1 MQEVGYVRKDIAVP
15 FEVFIPS
22 FEQYEIDIN
31 ESFSRACKYVLF
43 VAFNINFQKCDWSHY
58 ADTVQGQAGNYH
70 ALPGIHDSILIV
82 GPDVRKT
89 NPFRSFA
96 ASDIGHL
103 NIAQTIQIQILAQ
116 EICSSRVRLY
126 RRHLP
131 RRTHQ
136 EPSLNSEVA
145 DIGSYVNIVIAGFK
159 QTLQNIGVSSAIAS
173 VHPKG
178 QGQSAWCKMQTI
190 PVSLDF

>member
-1 MQEVGYVRKDIAVP
+1 MQEAGYVRKDIAVLR
-15 FEVFIPS
+15 EVFIPG

-43 VAFNINFQKCDWSHY
+43 VAFDINFQECDWSRY
-58 ADTVQGQAGNYH
+58 ADTVQGQAGNCH
-70 ALPGIHDSILIV
+70 AFPGIHDSILIV
-82 GPDVRKT
+82 GPDVRKA

-103 NIAQTIQIQILAQ
+103 NIAQTIQIQILSQ
-116 EICSSRVRLY
+116 EICGSRVRLY

-136 EPSLNSEVA
+136 EPGLNSEVA
-145 DIGSYVNIVIAGFK
+145 DIGAYVNIVIAGFK
-159 QTLQNIGVSSAIAS
+159 QTLQNSGFGSAIVS
-173 VHPKG
+173 VHPKV
-178 QGQSAWCKMQTI
+178 QGQNAWCKMQTI

>member
-1 MQEVGYVRKDIAVP
+1 M
-15 FEVFIPS
+15 FIPG

-31 ESFSRACKYVLF
+31 ESFSRAGKYVLF
-43 VAFNINFQKCDWSHY
+43 VAFDIDFQECDRSHD
-58 ADTVQGQAGNYH
+58 ADAVQGQAGNYH

-82 GPDVRKT
+82 AADVRKT

-103 NIAQTIQIQILAQ
+103 NIAQTIQIQILSQ

-136 EPSLNSEVA
+136 EPGLNSEVA

-159 QTLQNIGVSSAIAS
+159 QTLQNIGVSSAIVS

-178 QGQSAWCKMQTI
+178 QGQNAWCKMQTI